1 MIPAHNEEAYIG
13 GCLDSVLANA
23 AGRFHEIIVV
33 DNASSDRTAAVAA
46 ERPGVRV
53 VTEPAKGLTRARQRG
68 YLEAT
73 GEYVAYI
80 DADTRMP
87 PGWFEHAERTF
98 AAHPDAVSLSGPA
111 KYWDATPGQRLML
124 SVVWWLSAPIA
135 YRVVG
140 YMVYGAHFVVRRS
153 ALDAIGGFDHQVE
166 FYGEDTDLARRL
178 HPLGKVLFHMG
189 FVILSSARRFKKEG
203 MLRTTF
209 VYSLNFVWPVLF
221 GRPFTTSH
229 NDIRHTLP

>member
-46 ERPGVRV
+46 ERRGVRV

-87 PGWFEHAERTF
+87 PGWFNRVERTF
-98 AAHPDAVSLSGPA
+98 AGRPDAVSLSGPA
-111 KYWDATPGQRLML
+111 KYWDATPGQRLAL
-124 SVVWWLSAPIA
+124 SIVWWLSAPIA

-140 YMVYGAHFVVRRS
+140 YMVYGAHFVVKRS
-153 ALDAIGGFDHQVE
+153 ALEAIAGFDHEVE

-178 HPLGKVLFHMG
+178 HPLGKVIFDMG

-229 NDIRHTLP
+229 TDIRHTLP